1 MDGGVG
7 GGLFSLSLR
16 PSIFLLF
23 IPSRLAAV
31 FLALAV
37 FTLQLICTLTHLG
50 SHFPSL
56 LSPSLFSYL
65 FHPFLSPELHHPPT
79 LLSSSVPWCS
89 PTRPSPARVAIPLI
103 DDGLKLRGPQS
114 EERPLDAGS
123 NLKGNSADR
132 HRRVSRHDVAV
143 ITCGA
148 SRRGSRRKTFPLFR

>member
-65 FHPFLSPELHHPPT
+65 FHPFLSPELHHPPHPPFIVCSMV
-79 LLSSSVPWCS
+79 LSYP
-89 PTRPSPARVAIPLI
+89 PLPRPRRHPI
-103 DDGLKLRGPQS
+103 DR
-114 EERPLDAGS
+114 
-123 NLKGNSADR
+123 
-132 HRRVSRHDVAV
+132 
-143 ITCGA
+143 
-148 SRRGSRRKTFPLFR
+148 